1 MTHQT
6 EYDKKEALVLQELE
20 KLRLVNLSSRP
31 TEELQEAVL
40 RRLRE
45 IAL

>member
-6 EYDKKEALVLQELE
+6 EYEKKVSLVLGELE
-20 KLRLVNLSSRP
+20 KLRLVNLLPRP

-40 RRLRE
+40 MRLRE
-45 IAL
+45 ISL

>member
-1 MTHQT
+1 MRHQT
-6 EYDKKEALVLQELE
+6 EYEKKEALVLQELE
-20 KLRLVNLSSRP
+20 KLRLVDLLPRP

-40 RRLRE
+40 MRLRE

>member
-1 MTHQT
+1 MTHQN
-6 EYDKKEALVLQELE
+6 EYEKKVSLVLQELE
-20 KLRLVNLSSRP
+20 KLRLVSLLPRP

-40 RRLRE
+40 RRIRE

>member
-1 MTHQT
+1 MRHQT
-6 EYDKKEALVLQELE
+6 EYEKKEALVLQELE
-20 KLRLVNLSSRP
+20 KLRLVSLLPRP

-40 RRLRE
+40 MRLRE

>member
-6 EYDKKEALVLQELE
+6 EYEKKEALVLQELE
-20 KLRLVNLSSRP
+20 KLRLVSLLPRP
-31 TEELQEAVL
+31 TKELQEAVL
-40 RRLRE
+40 MRLRE